1 MVSELSIIIPTLNEE
16 NYLPHLLESI
26 SHQHFEGKIEVI
38 VVDGGS
44 KDQTVKRA
52 QSFKD
57 SIPNLTIIQTG
68 KGVGFQRNR
77 GAEKAQHKYLLFID
91 ADTYL
96 PKGFL
101 KKLMTKLNPSEQ
113 FIIFG
118 MVLPRKFNV
127 LDYSVLF
134 FGYFLIYIAN
144 YFRPILGGPYM
155 VTTKENHE
163 RIGGFDEKAV
173 VGEDIEYG
181 FRSVKYGA
189 RYRMFLRPYIRASTR
204 RVRHVGRW
212 KLFWMWIQWYL
223 YIHKNGAIYD
233 KNLFHYPFGHYKGEE

>member
-1 MVSELSIIIPTLNEE
+1 MVLELSIIIPALNEE

-26 SHQHFEGKIEVI
+26 SHQRFEGTIEVI

-44 KDQTVKRA
+44 KDHTVKRA
-52 QSFKD
+52 QMFRNKV
-57 SIPNLTIIQTG
+57 PNLTILQTG

-77 GAEKAQHKYLLFID
+77 GAEKAKYKYLLFVD

-101 KKLMTKLNPSEQ
+101 KKLMTRLNPNKR

-118 MVLPRKFNV
+118 MVLPRRFNM

-163 RIGGFDEKAV
+163 KIGGFDEKAV

-181 FRSVKYGA
+181 MRSVRHGAKYHL
-189 RYRMFLRPYIRASTR
+189 FLRPYLKASARRAR
-204 RVRHVGRW
+204 QVGR
-212 KLFWMWIQWYL
+212 LYLLWMWAKWYL
-223 YIHKNGAIYD
+223 YIHKHGAIYD
-233 KNLFHYPFGHYKGEE
+233 KNLFHYPFGHYKGDE